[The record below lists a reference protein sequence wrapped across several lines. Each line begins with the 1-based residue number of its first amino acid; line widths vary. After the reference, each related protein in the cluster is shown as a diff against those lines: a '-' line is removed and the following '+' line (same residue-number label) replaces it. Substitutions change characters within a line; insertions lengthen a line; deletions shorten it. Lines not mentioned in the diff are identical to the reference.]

1 MASIL
6 DHPAARDHDIANRR
20 AAAREDQMIGRLL
33 RTGTR
38 HVRVVRIEH
47 HPIRPRAQ
55 VDDARRLADRLR
67 ALARSAAPEPRS
79 DMRFGGIGE
88 HRAPSLSQPRLVFH
102 PAQLLGRADRRL
114 TIGAHAEAP
123 ADLQEARGIEETVT
137 EIRLG
142 GDGDADD
149 DRIQQALSDV
159 YDDAVKGLASGGR
172 ISRATLAELVAGYK
186 ELDRIV
192 VSLSEKTNLPEKQIL
207 ALWEK
212 RTKHV
217 GTGFHLWNAYTP
229 YFKDHEQDELGRTF
243 GTWPPEGRHSC
254 CFVHPLFMLFEQMT
268 TMLLSAKNV
277 ILRSRKLIRM
287 TTRTSYGSTMRC
299 GSTPVAE

>member
-1 MASIL
+1 MSASSP
-6 DHPAARDHDIANRR
+6 DHST
-20 AAAREDQMIGRLL
+20 Q
-33 RTGTR
+33 
-38 HVRVVRIEH
+38 
-47 HPIRPRAQ
+47 
-55 VDDARRLADRLR
+55 
-67 ALARSAAPEPRS
+67 PEPNLT
-79 DMRFGGIGE
+79 
-88 HRAPSLSQPRLVFH
+88 P
-102 PAQLLGRADRRL
+102 
-114 TIGAHAEAP
+114 TIG
-123 ADLQEARGIEETVT
+123 
-137 EIRLG
+137 G